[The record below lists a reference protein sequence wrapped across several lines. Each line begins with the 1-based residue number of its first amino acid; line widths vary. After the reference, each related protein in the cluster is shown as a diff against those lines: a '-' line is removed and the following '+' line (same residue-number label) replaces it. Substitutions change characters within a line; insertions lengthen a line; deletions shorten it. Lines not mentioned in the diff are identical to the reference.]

1 LFTGA
6 RTGVVSGASTLG
18 ARDRPRARSQAA
30 NATAAAHHG
39 VEACGHQGRGPC
51 SRQGTWARRSRPP
64 GRLSATA
71 GRLDGAARGHRCT
84 RAPVSGAGQPAV
96 RAPVGGTPQLG
107 SARSNTGTSCSSAM
121 LSQLRDTR
129 RTEEEEKVKL
139 GFFLGQRRLIGFV
152 PGWSVLRRRI
162 GINGSDRADS

>member
-1 LFTGA
+1 MQLLTGA
-6 RTGVVSGASTLG
+6 RTRVASGASTLG
-18 ARDRPRARSQAA
+18 AHARPHARSQAA

-107 SARSNTGTSCSSAM
+107 SARSNTGTTCWSAM
-121 LSQLRDTR
+121 LSQLRDAR

-139 GFFLGQRRLIGFV
+139 GFFLGTVADWFCSKG
-152 PGWSVLRRRI
+152 RRI
-162 GINGSDRADS
+162 GINGSDQAGS